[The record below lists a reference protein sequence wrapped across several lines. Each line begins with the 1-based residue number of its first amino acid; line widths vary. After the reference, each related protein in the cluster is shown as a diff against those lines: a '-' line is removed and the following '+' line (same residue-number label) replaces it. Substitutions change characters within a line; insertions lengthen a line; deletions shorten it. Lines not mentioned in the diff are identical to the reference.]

1 MEMKG
6 ERVVPAPTELVWN
19 ALNSPEVLKLCIP
32 GCESIEPDG
41 ENAFRM
47 AMATKVGPVS
57 ARFTGKVR
65 LSDIEP
71 PSGYTIR
78 FEGSGGVA
86 GFVNGEARVSLVPI
100 SSAETQ
106 LLYAAKAQVGGKLA
120 QVGSRLIDGAAQ
132 KLTGDFFNR
141 FVTSLT
147 PTMEM
152 PVPVPVTK
160 PRTTVPL
167 PVQSRVGRRTT
178 IMAAAVLV
186 ALAVVY
192 LLVRRA

>member
-1 MEMKG
+1 
-6 ERVVPAPTELVWN
+6 VWK
-19 ALNSPEVLKLCIP
+19 ALNDPGVLKLCIP

-41 ENAFRM
+41 ENAYRM

-71 PSGYTIR
+71 PSRYTIR

-86 GFVNGEARVSLVPI
+86 GFVNGEARVSLVPV
-100 SSAETQ
+100 SAAETK
-106 LLYAAKAQVGGKLA
+106 LSYAAKAQVGGKLA

-141 FVTSLT
+141 FVISVT
-147 PTMEM
+147 PTAEM
-152 PVPVPVTK
+152 PVPVPERRGT
-160 PRTTVPL
+160 RPL
-167 PVQSRVGRRTT
+167 PQVRPRRR
-178 IMAAAVLV
+178 AVVAVIILF

-192 LLVRRA
+192 LFTRAA